1 MSVFTNRPRKV
12 KKLCATGVLQP
23 YEHREIKKYF
33 KGKIER
39 YDKINDVKE
48 VKRQFIT
55 CLEKADDFFVYKL
68 AFEEVCN

>member
-33 KGKIER
+33 KGKIEL
-39 YDKINDVKE
+39 YHKINDVKE